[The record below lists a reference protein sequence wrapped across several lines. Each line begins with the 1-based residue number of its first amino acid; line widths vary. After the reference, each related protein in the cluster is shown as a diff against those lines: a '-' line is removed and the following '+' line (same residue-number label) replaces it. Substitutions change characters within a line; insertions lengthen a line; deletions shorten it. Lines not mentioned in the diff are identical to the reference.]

1 MKVLAYNGSPRTKA
15 GITDRITQWFMQGA
29 REAGAEIETVYLAKK
44 KINYCTGCF
53 NCWFVTPGKCIQ
65 KDDMAD
71 MKSKFRDADIIV
83 LASPVYVDGFTA
95 QMKTLLDRFISGGSP
110 FVEFRDGHSRHP
122 GGKGKKIRKMVLI
135 STSGFGELDNFDPM
149 VQHMKA
155 IIKNFPKTEYA
166 GALLRPMGGCM
177 DLINDEA
184 PEKVEEIKQAFIRA
198 GFSIVKNG
206 EISEDVQNAVSAEL
220 LTVKEYIGR
229 LNKMFRGV
237 IDQNKKKQ

>member
-177 DLINDEA
+177 DIIKDEA
-184 PEKVEEIKQAFIRA
+184 PEKVEGIKQAFIKA
-198 GFSIVKNG
+198 GFAICKFG
-206 EISEDVQNAVSAEL
+206 EISEEIQNAVSAEL
-220 LTVKEYIGR
+220 LTVKEYVGR
-229 LNKMFRGV
+229 LNKLFAGN
-237 IDQNKKKQ
+237 IEQNKKKQ